1 MPTRVLLSTH
11 YSMALHV
18 PIKPGFCVPILPQVY
33 TRKTDAFLIFDGG
46 NHMWINFLH
55 YFNHF
60 GLTVSSSI
68 GTYHNI
74 LLEQHTVWM
83 RKLRFEELKFSCH
96 VVNEESTPVNLKGT
110 AEGKIFW
117 EKKIFYFLVF
127 LNAFK
132 ALSFTCSR
140 TQSRHCCRCR
150 SSVHKVNPS
159 LFIIFAKCNENSSY
173 YLNYFCQM

>member
-1 MPTRVLLSTH
+1 MAKKEENTCSTCLQ
-11 YSMALHV
+11 SMAPQVFRV
-18 PIKPGFCVPILPQVY
+18 PIPPLVCAMK
-33 TRKTDAFLIFDGG
+33 KTSHLIFEGG
-46 NHMWINFLH
+46 NHTGIGFLH

-60 GLTVSSSI
+60 GLTVTSSI

-117 EKKIFYFLVF
+117 EKRF
-127 LNAFK
+127 
-132 ALSFTCSR
+132 FT
-140 TQSRHCCRCR
+140 
-150 SSVHKVNPS
+150 
-159 LFIIFAKCNENSSY
+159 FWF
-173 YLNYFCQM
+173 F

>member
-1 MPTRVLLSTH
+1 MVHFNDIKISRKRYLPT
-11 YSMALHV
+11 YSNTTMIKKNYCCMLHTQA
-18 PIKPGFCVPILPQVY
+18 IFEGENRY
-33 TRKTDAFLIFDGG
+33 RKIG
-46 NHMWINFLH
+46 FLH
-55 YFNHF
+55 YI
-60 GLTVSSSI
+60 LTNLGTLCHLLLQVHYIHIITYYSS
-68 GTYHNI
+68 
-74 LLEQHTVWM
+74 TVWM

-140 TQSRHCCRCR
+140 TQSRH
-150 SSVHKVNPS
+150 
-159 LFIIFAKCNENSSY
+159 
-173 YLNYFCQM
+173 